1 MKKTFILLLSAFMLT
16 ATANAQVLDT
26 LHLRTI
32 HVPGIPGPGDDDGND
47 GELPRP
53 KTPILPP
60 TVAINGHTLYIIDGC
75 DGAELAIVSA
85 DDDEVYTATLPEG
98 TTLLVLPEWLQ
109 GTYELQIRR
118 GQYVFA
124 ADIEL

>member
-32 HVPGIPGPGDDDGND
+32 HVPGIPGPGDDDDNG
-47 GELPRP
+47 GGRPR
-53 KTPILPP
+53 TPVLPP
-60 TVAINGHTLYIIDGC
+60 TIALGGHTLYIISGC
-75 DGAELAIVSA
+75 DGAELALVDA
-85 DDDEVYTATLPEG
+85 DSNEAYTTTLPEG

>member
-1 MKKTFILLLSAFMLT
+1 MKRTCFLLLCIFALCSAT
-16 ATANAQVLDT
+16 RAQELDT
-26 LHLRTI
+26 LHFRTI

-60 TVAINGHTLYIIDGC
+60 TVAIDGHTLYILDGC

-85 DDDEVYTATLPEG
+85 DDDEVYTASLPEG

>member
-1 MKKTFILLLSAFMLT
+1 MKKTCFLLLLCIFELCSAT
-16 ATANAQVLDT
+16 RAQDLDT
-26 LHLRTI
+26 LHFRTI
-32 HVPGIPGPGDDDGND
+32 NVPGIPGPGDDDNNG
-47 GELPRP
+47 GGRPR
-53 KTPILPP
+53 TPVLPP
-60 TVAINGHTLYIIDGC
+60 SVAIDGHTLYILDGC

-85 DDDEVYTATLPEG
+85 DDDEVYTASLPEG

>member
-1 MKKTFILLLSAFMLT
+1 MKKTCFLLLCIFALCSAT
-16 ATANAQVLDT
+16 RAQELDT
-26 LHLRTI
+26 LHFRTI
-32 HVPGIPGPGDDDGND
+32 HVPGIPGPGDGDDPSN
-47 GELPRP
+47 PHP
-53 KTPILPP
+53 KSPVLPP
-60 TVAINGHTLYIIDGC
+60 TVAIDGHTLYIIGGC
-75 DGAELAIVSA
+75 DGAELALVDA
-85 DDDEVYTATLPEG
+85 DSNEAYTTTLPEG